1 MGRPRQYASAT
12 ERQAAYRQRM
22 KATTA
27 WVNRVPYERMT
38 AAVERLHAAI
48 SRALHQGH
56 PLAHVLYRASE
67 VDTVEATVAYIVQQL
82 YQEQEARK

>member
-1 MGRPRQYASAT
+1 
-12 ERQAAYRQRM
+12 M